1 MAPSLRLGRAY
12 YTYLILIKIMSKHL
26 NKSAFLATQ
35 ALDDLHEVKILKMWN
50 KYEEEIH
57 KTIKSNGK
65 PYALDRYKSSYIFL
79 RNKLLQMSTQP
90 IPFCKTDS
98 NDIPITLWTLRPL
111 IKGNEKDI
119 RIALCIARSY
129 ELIRLEI
136 DYSKT
141 KAITAKLPKKSI
153 DNVEVLDGILKNFLE
168 EFTKNRS
175 WYIGSNKPHSLPW
188 EEVVDSLSK
197 GPNGP
202 IVASAHLDARAVQL
216 CKPLYQSLKLLNVGL
231 NQQWITSW
239 LDAQALLCEDENNLY
254 TGRLGFSSEPAGK
267 TRIFAMSDYWS
278 RLSLKPIQLA
288 LYETLKTFSTD
299 ATANQDKG
307 FKTLV
312 EESRG
317 HNTYCFDLSSA
328 SDRIPA
334 KMQKHRIRLMFD
346 HLIAESWFRVM
357 TDRHF
362 FIKASKSY
370 VKWEVGQPLGLLSSF
385 PSFSLWHHDIV
396 QLSAN
401 WENFH
406 NGKPLRFF
414 KQYRI
419 LGDDIVIYNKKV
431 AERYQLLLEQIGL
444 EINLSK
450 SIVGN
455 SKHSQIEF
463 AKRLAINGK
472 EISSISYNILS
483 KNKIKYILDLVDV
496 LKERDFISNEVVLGT
511 LSSILRK
518 EDQRRLRLML
528 WFRNSDKPNIWIEV
542 GNKSLRFER
551 QDIVNRVQQ
560 MRYDNIKLKASKVK
574 HFNTLTE
581 KPLMKRLFNQYGLR
595 CHDRAFGSYILEKEN
610 LHPIVLALSQTAMKL
625 NFILFSLYED
635 ELTHEVNPIEYLPIP
650 STRSYFLP
658 PKKASNEYLSKMI
671 FKSFQEA
678 QQSIILSVENPTAS
692 TFRDKIEK

>member
-1 MAPSLRLGRAY
+1 M
-12 YTYLILIKIMSKHL
+12 KMNL

-35 ALDDLHEVKILKMWN
+35 ALDSLHEVKILQWWN
-50 KYEEEIH
+50 KYEKEIH

-65 PYALDRYKSSYIFL
+65 SYALDRYKSSYIFL
-79 RNKLLQMSTQP
+79 RNKLLQLTTQP
-90 IPFCKTDS
+90 IPFCRTDS
-98 NDIPITLWTLRPL
+98 DGIPVTLWTLRPL

-129 ELIRLEI
+129 EMIRLDI

-153 DNVEVLDGILKNFLE
+153 DNVEVLDGILRKFLE
-168 EFTKNRS
+168 EFSKDRPF
-175 WYIGSNKPHSLPW
+175 YIGSNKPHSMPW
-188 EEVVDSLSK
+188 HDVVDSLSK

-202 IVASAHLDARAVQL
+202 IVASAHIDARAVQL
-216 CKPLYQSLKLLNVGL
+216 SKPLYQALKLLNVGL

-267 TRIFAMSDYWS
+267 TRVFAMSDYWS

-317 HNTYCFDLSSA
+317 HDTYCFDLSSA

-334 KMQKHRIRLMFD
+334 KMQKHRMRLMFD

-362 FIKASKSY
+362 FIKTTDSY
-370 VKWEVGQPLGLLSSF
+370 VRWEVGQPLGLLSSF

-431 AERYQLLLEQIGL
+431 AMRYQLLLNMIGL

-455 SKHSQIEF
+455 AKHSQIEF
-463 AKRLAINGK
+463 AKRLAIDGK
-472 EISSISYNILS
+472 EISSISYNILT
-483 KNKIKYILDLVDV
+483 KNKVKYILDLVDI
-496 LKERDFISNEVVLGT
+496 LKERNYISNDVALGT
-511 LSSILRK
+511 LSEILTK

-528 WFRNSDKPNIWIEV
+528 WFRNSDKPDIWIEV
-542 GNKSLRFER
+542 GNKSLKFER

-560 MRYDNIKLKASKVK
+560 MRYDNIKAKASKIV
-574 HFNTLTE
+574 HFDMEKE
-581 KPLMKRLFNQYGLR
+581 KPLLSKMYNQYGLR
-595 CHDRAFGSYILEKEN
+595 CQDCAFEADSIVKIN
-610 LHPIVLALSQTAMKL
+610 LHPIVLALTQTAMKL
-625 NFILFSLYED
+625 KFVLFSLYED
-635 ELTHEVNPIEYLPIP
+635 ELTQEINPIEYVPIP

-671 FKSFQEA
+671 YKSFQEA
-678 QQSIILSVENPTAS
+678 HMNILMSVENPIAS